1 MSISSSQNT
10 ASITKIAPTQ
20 DLRARIHPQDGD
32 VSANVTQ
39 PRQDD
44 KTDVTLTTLTK
55 KIQNDDSRDID
66 YARVEAIR
74 TALATGSLRIEP
86 EKIAQAMV
94 QDIFQF

>member
-10 ASITKIAPTQ
+10 APITKIAPTQ

-55 KIQNDDSRDID
+55 KDSER
-66 YARVEAIR
+66 
-74 TALATGSLRIEP
+74 
-86 EKIAQAMV
+86 
-94 QDIFQF
+94 